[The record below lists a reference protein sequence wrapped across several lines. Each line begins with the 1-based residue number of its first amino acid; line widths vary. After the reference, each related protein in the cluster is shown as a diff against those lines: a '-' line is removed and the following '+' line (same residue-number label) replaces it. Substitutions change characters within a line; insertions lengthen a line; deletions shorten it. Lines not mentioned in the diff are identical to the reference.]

1 MLPCQLPE
9 LLKLLVFAPSFP
21 THTRS
26 AAAAN
31 GGSATINASKLTAL
45 RVSIGIG
52 RASERTAKEW
62 FFMALLCVGAPRW
75 GPPENNPF
83 PPEINDPAEKV
94 TNRDWVGTNRARVR
108 RRAKVRQALP
118 DRSRR

>member
-62 FFMALLCVGAPRW
+62 FFMALLCGGGTPMGAP
-75 GPPENNPF
+75 
-83 PPEINDPAEKV
+83 
-94 TNRDWVGTNRARVR
+94 
-108 RRAKVRQALP
+108 
-118 DRSRR
+118 